1 MAEGACLVPMHRER
15 LVKEQ
20 DLAEQRQPLRAAG
33 HQGGHRG
40 EGIRFDAIH
49 LLFDFCDLPVAARL
63 C

>member
-1 MAEGACLVPMHRER
+1 MHRER